1 MTASVGADENYAA
14 SQAFAVDAVAAEFE
28 GIPPVSQ
35 ISRAREYGT
44 LLTFPW
50 AR

>member
-14 SQAFAVDAVAAEFE
+14 SQPAFAVDAVAAEFE

-35 ISRAREYGT
+35 ISRAREYG
-44 LLTFPW
+44 L
-50 AR
+50 